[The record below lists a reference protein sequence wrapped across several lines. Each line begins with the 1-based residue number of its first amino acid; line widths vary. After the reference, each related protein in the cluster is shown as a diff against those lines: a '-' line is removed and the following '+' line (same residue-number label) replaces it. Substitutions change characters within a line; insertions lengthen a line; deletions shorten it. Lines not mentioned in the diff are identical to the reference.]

1 MKGVILAG
9 GSGTRLNPLTEVTN
23 KHLLAIYNKP
33 MIFYPL
39 QTLINAGVRDIMI
52 ISSGEHAGSFLRLLG
67 SGERFGCNFYYRIQ
81 EGSLGIAHALS
92 LAEKFVNGDNVAVI
106 LGDNIYEDN
115 FAESVRDFCEGSR
128 IFLKEIHDANRFGV
142 AELKGDKVIN
152 IEEKPKNPKTN
163 YAVTGFY
170 LYDKNVF
177 EIIKNLKPSR
187 RGEYEIT
194 DVNNYYIKRGLTTAT
209 ILTGEWTDSGT
220 FESLHKANMIA
231 REIELRHASRHAR
244 PLIKNA
250 PPWRGVTKK
259 ASSSETPKKALL

>member
-39 QTLINAGVRDIMI
+39 QTLIDAGVRDIMI

-67 SGERFGCNFYYRIQ
+67 SGERFGCNFYYRVQ
-81 EGSLGIAHALS
+81 EGSFGIAHALG
-92 LAEKFVNGDNVAVI
+92 LAEKFAAGDNVAVI

-115 FAESVRDFCEGSR
+115 FAEPVRDFCEGAR

-152 IEEKPKNPKTN
+152 IEEKPKKPKTN

-177 EIIKNLKPSR
+177 EIIKNLKPSD

-194 DVNNYYIKRGLTTAT
+194 DVNNYYIKRGEMTAT

-231 REIELRHASRHAR
+231 RQIELRRQSRSAR
-244 PLIKNA
+244 SIM
-250 PPWRGVTKK
+250 GMKK
-259 ASSSETPKKALL
+259 ASPAKTRKAL